1 MKHTNYFSYV
11 KKRPDRA
18 SIEDK
23 WIIETITNPIR
34 IIIQSDGRLRK
45 WSYIIEEKKYL
56 RVITLSDGET
66 VHNAFFDRRFKEGN
80 NED

>member
-18 SIEDK
+18 LIEDK
-23 WIIETITNPIR
+23 WILETITSPIR
-34 IIIQSDGRLRK
+34 IVVQSDGRLRK
-45 WSYIIEEKKYL
+45 WSYISEEKKYL

-66 VHNAFFDRRFKEGN
+66 VHNAFFDRSFKEGN
-80 NED
+80 DED